1 MEHGTISILS
11 TLFSNKRE
19 KKMKAKMIKE
29 LEEYPNDWF
38 YMVKK
43 NKYKDD
49 KYWWWNKR
57 TGEVSNKKPETFH
70 RELTTFKSNVLDSK
84 EEKDDFKQVIIKD
97 YGEWK
102 FMRTTY
108 SENKIKEWWLNPTTE
123 ECQFNVPESIEE
135 IIV

>member
-11 TLFSNKRE
+11 SLFSHKRE
-19 KKMKAKMIKE
+19 KKMKEKMIKE

-43 NKYKDD
+43 NKDKDD

-57 TGEVSNKKPETFH
+57 TGEVSNKKPETFD
-70 RELTTFKSNVLDSK
+70 RELTTFKSNALDSK
-84 EEKDDFKQVIIKD
+84 EEKDDFKQEIIKD

-102 FMRTTY
+102 YMKTTY
-108 SENKIKEWWLNPTTE
+108 AENEIKEWWWNSRTE
-123 ECQFNVPESIEE
+123 ECQFKFPNSIKE